1 MVSKQQ
7 LSTRFG
13 KKMRNGTKSLTP
25 PQPHPP
31 PCNVAATSIY
41 TTFCRTRRMF
51 CNGDRCFSS
60 QLGSTWSSPPP
71 SACLPRARF
80 FLPFTFYRPAQ
91 FFRYYIFSSPQGTG
105 VQQQDLQDNPFLLHQ
120 LRLSKVPCQ
129 SRHPIIIYIVI
140 ISIISIK
147 YFVISP
153 PCLKLEGA
161 FFFPNQKNLILT
173 CLHQYIYMSSIVIL
187 SKYCY
192 CKNKP
197 VYKFTT
203 NFDPCKG
210 LHIPY
215 LTWICISFF
224 LSKSWQNYINIIL
237 PPILTPLWSD

>member
-13 KKMRNGTKSLTP
+13 KKMRNETKSLTP

-51 CNGDRCFSS
+51 CNGDHCFSS
-60 QLGSTWSSPPP
+60 RLGSTWSSPPP

-140 ISIISIK
+140 ISIVIIYIVIIAIISIK

-161 FFFPNQKNLILT
+161 FFLSQPTKISSQPVCTNT
-173 CLHQYIYMSSIVIL
+173 YIYMSFIHVFNCDPL
-187 SKYCY
+187 KVLLLQKY
-192 CKNKP
+192 
-197 VYKFTT
+197 TR
-203 NFDPCKG
+203 
-210 LHIPY
+210 L
-215 LTWICISFF
+215 
-224 LSKSWQNYINIIL
+224 
-237 PPILTPLWSD
+237 